1 MNPLPGNA
9 RKKPRLSREQQK
21 AARMQDLLEAARVM
35 FREKGYDAV
44 TIDQVA
50 EYAGCSRMPVY
61 TLFGDRQ
68 NLFFEL
74 WRSATA
80 DLEQSLFR
88 HFVPG
93 TPLRRNLKQ
102 LAELLADSFTS
113 AKPADDSE
121 RLFFVVQT
129 ISLSRPDIAEK
140 ASNLARQVIKDVARC
155 IEQSSLARDEKLRSD
170 AETVASHLV
179 AYINGMATVQF
190 QTHARYVKAGDL
202 VPIVNSMAFKDPS

>member
-1 MNPLPGNA
+1 MNSAPGNA
-9 RKKPRLSREQQK
+9 RRKPRLSREQQK
-21 AARMQDLLEAARVM
+21 AARMQDLLAAARVM

-80 DLEQSLFR
+80 DLEQSLFT

-102 LAELLADSFTS
+102 LAELLADSFDS
-113 AKPADDSE
+113 EKPVNDSE

-140 ASNLARQVIKDVARC
+140 LSDLARKVIKDVALR
-155 IEQSSLARDEKLRSD
+155 IEQSSLARGEKLRSD

-179 AYINGMATVQF
+179 SYINGMATVQF
-190 QTHARYVKAGDL
+190 QTHARFVKAKDL
-202 VPIVNSMAFKDPS
+202 ISVFNQMVFKDA

>member
-1 MNPLPGNA
+1 MNSATGSA
-9 RKKPRLSREQQK
+9 RRKPRLSREQQK
-21 AARMQDLLEAARVM
+21 AARMQDLLAAARVM

-80 DLEQSLFR
+80 DLEQSLFT

-102 LAELLADSFTS
+102 LAELLADSFDS
-113 AKPADDSE
+113 EKPVNDSE

-140 ASNLARQVIKDVARC
+140 LSDLARKVIKDVAQR
-155 IEQSSLARDEKLRSD
+155 IEQSSLARGEKLRSD

-179 AYINGMATVQF
+179 SYINGMATVQY
-190 QTHARYVKAGDL
+190 QTQAHFAKAKDL
-202 VPIVNSMAFKDPS
+202 ISIFNGMVFKDA

>member
-1 MNPLPGNA
+1 MNRLPVVA
-9 RKKPRLSREQQK
+9 RRKARLSREQQK
-21 AARMQDLLEAARVM
+21 AARVQDLLVAARVM
-35 FREKGYDAV
+35 FREKGYEAV

-50 EYAGCSRMPVY
+50 DYAGCSRTPVY

-80 DLEQSLFR
+80 DLEQTLFKN
-88 HFVPG
+88 FVPG
-93 TPLRRNLKQ
+93 SSLRGNLKQ
-102 LAELLADSFTS
+102 LAELLAASLTS
-113 AKPADDSE
+113 ETPADDPE

-140 ASNLARQVIKDVARC
+140 VSNLARKVIKDVAQF
-155 IEQSSLARDEKLRSD
+155 IAQVSLAPGEKLRSD

-179 AYINGMATVQF
+179 AYINGLATVQF
-190 QTHARYVKAGDL
+190 QTHGRYVKAKDL
-202 VPIVNSMAFKDPS
+202 IPIFNAIVFKGA

>member
-1 MNPLPGNA
+1 MNPAASNA
-9 RKKPRLSREQQK
+9 RRKPRLSREQQK
-21 AARMQDLLEAARVM
+21 AARMQDLLAAARVM
-35 FREKGYDAV
+35 FRENGYDAV

-80 DLEQSLFR
+80 DLEQGLFK

-102 LAELLADSFTS
+102 LAELLAESFGS
-113 AKPADDSE
+113 EKPVDDSE

-129 ISLSRPDIAEK
+129 IALSRPDIAEK
-140 ASNLARQVIKDVARC
+140 LSDLSRKIIKDVAQC
-155 IEQSSLARDEKLRSD
+155 IEQSSLARGEKLRSD

-190 QTHARYVKAGDL
+190 QTHARFAKAKDL
-202 VPIVNSMAFKDPS
+202 IPIFNAMVFKDV

>member
-1 MNPLPGNA
+1 MNQPVDNA

-21 AARMQDLLEAARVM
+21 AARVQDLLVAARVM

-61 TLFGDRQ
+61 TIFGDRQ

-80 DLEQSLFR
+80 DLEQSLFK

-93 TPLRRNLKQ
+93 TSLRRNLKQ
-102 LAELLADSFTS
+102 LSELLAESFNTE
-113 AKPADDSE
+113 KPVDDSE

-140 ASNLARQVIKDVARC
+140 VSDLARKVIKDVAKC
-155 IEQSSLARDEKLRSD
+155 IEQSSLARGEKLRSD
-170 AETVASHLV
+170 AQTVASHLV
-179 AYINGMATVQF
+179 SYINGMATVQF
-190 QTHARYVKAGDL
+190 QTHARFVKAKDL
-202 VPIVNSMAFKDPS
+202 IPILDGMVFKDA

>member
-1 MNPLPGNA
+1 MNQLPVVA
-9 RKKPRLSREQQK
+9 RKKARLSREQQK
-21 AARMQDLLEAARVM
+21 AARVQDLLVAARVM
-35 FREKGYDAV
+35 FREKGYEAV

-50 EYAGCSRMPVY
+50 DYAGCSRTPVY

-80 DLEQSLFR
+80 DLEQSLFK

-93 TPLRRNLKQ
+93 SSLRSNIRK
-102 LAELLADSFTS
+102 LAELLAGSLGS
-113 AKPADDSE
+113 AAPADDPE

-140 ASNLARQVIKDVARC
+140 VSTLARKVIKDVAQF
-155 IEQSSLARDEKLRSD
+155 IGQVSLAPGERLRSD

-179 AYINGMATVQF
+179 AYINGLAAVQF
-190 QTHARYVKAGDL
+190 QTHGRFVKAKDL
-202 VPIVNSMAFKDPS
+202 IPIFNGIVFKDA

>member
-1 MNPLPGNA
+1 MNRPVANT

-21 AARMQDLLEAARVM
+21 AARMQDLLAAASVM

-74 WRSATA
+74 WRSVTA
-80 DLEQSLFR
+80 DLEQGLFK

-93 TPLRRNLKQ
+93 TSLRRNLKQ
-102 LAELLADSFTS
+102 LAELLSDSFDS
-113 AKPADDSE
+113 EKPAYDSE
-121 RLFFVVQT
+121 RLFFVMQT

-140 ASNLARQVIKDVARC
+140 LSDLTRKIIKDVARC
-155 IEQSSLARDEKLRSD
+155 IEQSSLARGEKLRSD
-170 AETVASHLV
+170 ADTVASHLL
-179 AYINGMATVQF
+179 AYINGMATAQF
-190 QTHARYVKAGDL
+190 QTKTRFAKAKDL
-202 VPIVNSMAFKDPS
+202 IPIFNAMVFKDV